1 MITFKNKLIYS
12 LCAGAIL
19 LTSAAIAKTE
29 NKTFATVVKLVGVGW
44 FDRMEEG
51 INEFAEN
58 NENITTFQ
66 QGPVQADAAQ
76 QAQLVED
83 LIAQKVTG
91 LAVVPLSPNTLE
103 VIFKKARD
111 NGIIV
116 VTHEGSTIK
125 NIDYDIEAFDNEA
138 YGIHLMDALAERMGE
153 KGEYV
158 TFVGNLSN
166 VTHNIWIDAAVAY
179 QKEKYPHMKRV
190 GDKYISNEDAQTAYR
205 KTQEILVASPNVKG
219 FLGSS
224 ALDVVGIGQAI
235 DEAGLNEVT
244 FVVGTSIVSMAGT
257 GLEVGS
263 VDMISFWDPK
273 IAGLAMNEILKRVSE
288 GQKINTGDNLG
299 LQGYE
304 SVIVND
310 KVIYGSAWIDVTVDN
325 MNDYD
330 F

>member
-1 MITFKNKLIYS
+1 MIFKNKFIYS
-12 LCAGAIL
+12 MWAIAAL
-19 LTSAAIAKTE
+19 FITSAYAETKE
-29 NKTFATVVKLVGVGW
+29 NTFATVVKLAGVGW

-51 INEFAEN
+51 VNEFGEN
-58 NENITTFQ
+58 NENTITFQ
-66 QGPVQADAAQ
+66 QGPAQADAAQ
-76 QAQLVED
+76 QAQLIED

-103 VIFKKARD
+103 VILKKARD

-116 VTHEGSTIK
+116 VAHEGSTIQ

-138 YGIHLMDALAERMGE
+138 YGIHLMDALAKQMGE

-166 VTHNIWIDAAVAY
+166 VTHNIWVDAAVAH
-179 QKEKYPHMKRV
+179 QEKNYPQMKRV
-190 GDKYISNEDAQTAYR
+190 GDKYVSNEDAQTAYR

-224 ALDVVGIGQAI
+224 SVDVVGIGQAI
-235 DEAGLNEVT
+235 DEAGLNEAT
-244 FVVGTSIVSMAGT
+244 SVVGTSIVSVAGT
-257 GLEVGS
+257 GLEIGAI
-263 VDMISFWDPK
+263 DMISFWDPK

-288 GQKINTGDNLG
+288 GQTIKTGDNLN
-299 LQGYE
+299 LEGYE
-304 SVIVND
+304 SVVVD
-310 KVIYGSAWIDVTVDN
+310 GKVIHGNAWIDVTEEN
-325 MNDYD
+325 MKDYN